1 MNVKSFETN
10 SPMFPRVVFEDDKPI
25 CFIAGPSVY
34 LHLMRSLLDGDSED
48 SEVSESRGH
57 TFVSRVDFDL
67 RGKNYCLCGVLC
79 DDQTFFLAVDKDHK
93 FSPIDTRDCQRLL
106 KEIDLG
112 SGNVF
117 PPLRGAEADEFF
129 GESDLVERELKRFIC
144 SLKEDTARG
153 DERPV
158 YLFNCFD
165 RLDDAVVILPYL
177 DALASLG
184 RQVFVSVGLDY
195 PEEKMTHAR
204 LQVVRLNEWAQVAG

>member
-10 SPMFPRVVFEDDKPI
+10 SPMLPRVVFEDDKPI

-34 LHLMRSLLDGDSED
+34 LHLMRSLLDGDSEE
-48 SEVSESRGH
+48 SEVSEGRGH
-57 TFVSRVDFDL
+57 TFVSRVDFEL

-79 DDQTFFLAVDKDHK
+79 DDQTFFLAVDKYHK

-112 SGNVF
+112 GGNVF
-117 PPLRGAEADEFF
+117 SPLRGGRADATS

-144 SLKEDTARG
+144 SLKEDMARG

-165 RLDDAVVILPYL
+165 RLDDAVDIQPYL

-184 RQVFVSVGLDY
+184 RQVFVSVCGGY
-195 PEEKMTHAR
+195 PTEKLTHRAVSTYR
-204 LQVVRLNEWAQVAG
+204 CV